1 MGGRKNSTQILI
13 GQFLNYRDKKP
24 PYDHEFINEIYTV
37 QSWWSMTYNEEND
50 NENYIRDL
58 AFKILLIRLH
68 NSRCKRIFSVL
79 GWIMN
84 KCRTR

>member
-68 NSRCKRIFSVL
+68 NLRCKRIFSVL

-84 KCRTR
+84 KCRNR